1 MKQGIHKV
9 WLTGVAVLALFA
21 QIGVAQEMSH
31 QMHMG
36 RQATKPAG
44 AAVDIVRDP
53 SEVPPPVGNRAPATV
68 KIQLVSKEIVGTL
81 DPQAG
86 TTYRYWTFN
95 GKVPGPMIRV
105 REGDTIEVSLRND
118 PGSAMVHSIDFH
130 AAMGPGGGA
139 ALSQVKP
146 GEEKTFTFVATTPGL
161 YVYHCGTPM
170 IGDHIANGMYGLILV
185 EPAGGL
191 PKVDHEYYV
200 MQGEIYTSA
209 PKGKAG
215 LQGFSEAKLLAEQP
229 DYVIFNGAVEA
240 LTGKYTLKANTGETV
255 RVLFGNAGPNLTSSF
270 HVVGHIFS
278 KDYVLG
284 GLQSAPVSGI
294 QTISAPAGGA
304 TMVEMVTNMPGKFPF
319 MDHAMARMPKGLMG
333 MLQVDGQPVA
343 DYMHQGPAPVTAA
356 TGPAPQAM
364 IVAKGDLEPA
374 PKSASPA
381 VVAMVQ
387 HEDNEASAPTAMV
400 SHDDMPGMDM
410 SAPAAPAAKPAS
422 AVNANELNGCLRV
435 VPGSQQLRLTV
446 FHSST
451 SYDLEPRTGL
461 LSESP
466 LLFAENLNA
475 LVQVNGHFNRE
486 SGKRFVV
493 DSVTPLAP
501 RCDANVSLA
510 SLRRAAQAKLV
521 RTVAA
526 ASSGS
531 VGATVDMSDMAFLQ
545 REVTIQA
552 GQSVLWRNTSQVT
565 HNVVTDASRVTI
577 ASHVK
582 TPSGAPMF
590 DSGYIQPGANYK
602 RTFSVPGV
610 YKYVCT
616 MHELGGMI
624 GIVVVKPAAGGGT
637 ELARNSGGAPAR

>member
-1 MKQGIHKV
+1 MKQGIHKI
-9 WLTGVAVLALFA
+9 WLAVMVVVALFA
-21 QIGVAQEMSH
+21 QVVIAQEM
-31 QMHMG
+31 QHMRMG
-36 RQATKPAG
+36 AQASKPAG

-68 KIQLVSKEIVGTL
+68 KIQLVSKEVVGTL

-191 PKVDHEYYV
+191 SKVDHEYYV
-200 MQGEIYTSA
+200 MQGEIYTA
-209 PKGKAG
+209 QPKGKAG

-229 DYVIFNGAVEA
+229 DYVVFNGAVDS
-240 LTGKYTLKANTGETV
+240 LTGKYTLKSNTGETV
-255 RVLFGNAGPNLTSSF
+255 RLLFGNAGPNLTSSF

-284 GLQSAPVSGI
+284 GLQSAPMSGI

-333 MLQVDGQPVA
+333 MLQVDGQAVA

-364 IVAKGDLEPA
+364 IVAKGDLDPA
-374 PKSASPA
+374 PRSSAPA
-381 VVAMVQ
+381 VV
-387 HEDNEASAPTAMV
+387 AMV

-410 SAPAAPAAKPAS
+410 SAPAAAPAAKS
-422 AVNANELNGCLRV
+422 VSSGNELNGCLRV
-435 VPGSQQLRLTV
+435 ASGTQQMRLTV

-451 SYDLEPRTGL
+451 SYDLEPRAGL
-461 LSESP
+461 LAESP

-475 LVQVNGHFNRE
+475 LVQVNGHFDTNG
-486 SGKRFVV
+486 GKRRFVV
-493 DSVTPLAP
+493 DAVTPLASS
-501 RCDANVSLA
+501 CDANVSLA
-510 SLRRAAQAKLV
+510 SLRHAAQAKLV
-521 RTVAA
+521 RTAAA
-526 ASSGS
+526 ASSGA
-531 VGATVDMSDMAFLQ
+531 VGATVEMSDMAFLQ

-552 GQSVLWRNTSQVT
+552 GQSVMWRNTSQVT

-577 ASHVK
+577 ASHVH

-590 DSGYIQPGANYK
+590 DSGYIQPGASYK
-602 RTFSVPGV
+602 RTFNAPGV

-624 GIVVVKPAAGGGT
+624 GVVVVKPAAGGGT
-637 ELARNSGGAPAR
+637 ELAKNTGGAPAR